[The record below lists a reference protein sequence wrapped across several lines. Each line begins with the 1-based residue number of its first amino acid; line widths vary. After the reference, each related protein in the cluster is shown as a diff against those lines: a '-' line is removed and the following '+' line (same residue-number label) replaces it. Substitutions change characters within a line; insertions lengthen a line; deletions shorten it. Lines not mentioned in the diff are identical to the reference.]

1 MRSDR
6 VQGVLSRTPA
16 RPIRRAPRP
25 SRHLHALALRIGELC
40 GLAGP
45 GCEQRDPVAVGRDAQ
60 AAAAALQ
67 AQPRQQ
73 ELRVAA
79 GPGLGEARSLGHEAE
94 EVPATAQAQPRCP
107 RPGLADRMEQILGAA
122 IESALGVAR
131 ALLGEGLQD
140 QLRVGKARAG
150 ALAQEPAQGRR
161 EAEVVERGGIKPVLE
176 TAELRQGL
184 AEEFR
189 DLRHLLRGV
198 VVEAPGELTEEESG
212 DGEGLAGAA
221 VQGPRP
227 GPAVPLP
234 GVEEPLHEGP
244 ERGGRD
250 VLRRGRRQGRLLAE
264 ADAAARSGRPGSMG
278 YDGSIAAAGGGPGP
292 SPGVGRRRGSIPMGQ
307 EVRVLLA
314 DDHGLMRAGLRHLL
328 EGIRNVSIV
337 AEAEDGRQ
345 AVSFVRD
352 HEPDLVLLDIALPE
366 LNGLEACARIK
377 QRFPDVAVLMLSMYS
392 SEEYVL
398 RALRNGALGY
408 LLKSATAAELEVAIA
423 AALRGDRYLSPE
435 VSGHVIDAFVSG
447 RETPRSPL
455 DTLTSRQREILQ
467 LIAEGHTTR
476 EIAEILHLS
485 AKTVETHRTNM
496 MRELG
501 LHEVVSLV
509 RFAIRNGLVVD
520 DAPDVGHGS

>member
-1 MRSDR
+1 
-6 VQGVLSRTPA
+6 
-16 RPIRRAPRP
+16 
-25 SRHLHALALRIGELC
+25 
-40 GLAGP
+40 
-45 GCEQRDPVAVGRDAQ
+45 
-60 AAAAALQ
+60 
-67 AQPRQQ
+67 
-73 ELRVAA
+73 
-79 GPGLGEARSLGHEAE
+79 
-94 EVPATAQAQPRCP
+94 
-107 RPGLADRMEQILGAA
+107 
-122 IESALGVAR
+122 
-131 ALLGEGLQD
+131 
-140 QLRVGKARAG
+140 
-150 ALAQEPAQGRR
+150 
-161 EAEVVERGGIKPVLE
+161 
-176 TAELRQGL
+176 
-184 AEEFR
+184 
-189 DLRHLLRGV
+189 
-198 VVEAPGELTEEESG
+198 
-212 DGEGLAGAA
+212 
-221 VQGPRP
+221 
-227 GPAVPLP
+227 
-234 GVEEPLHEGP
+234 
-244 ERGGRD
+244 
-250 VLRRGRRQGRLLAE
+250 
-264 ADAAARSGRPGSMG
+264 
-278 YDGSIAAAGGGPGP
+278 
-292 SPGVGRRRGSIPMGQ
+292 MGQ

-328 EGIRNVSIV
+328 EGIRNVKVV

-455 DTLTSRQREILQ
+455 DALTSRQREILQ

-520 DAPDVGHGS
+520 DAPDVGHGA

>member
-1 MRSDR
+1 MRCRNAD
-6 VQGVLSRTPA
+6 GP
-16 RPIRRAPRP
+16 
-25 SRHLHALALRIGELC
+25 
-40 GLAGP
+40 LAGP
-45 GCEQRDPVAVGRDAQ
+45 RGEQRDAVAVGRDAQ
-60 AAAAALQ
+60 ATAAGFE

-73 ELRVAA
+73 ELRVPAS
-79 GPGLGEARSLGHEAE
+79 PGLGEARTLGHETE
-94 EVPATAQAQPRCP
+94 SVPPAAQVQPRCP
-107 RPGLADRMEQILGAA
+107 HPGLPDRVEQVLGAA
-122 IESALGVAR
+122 VEGALGGAR
-131 ALLGEGLQD
+131 ALLGG
-140 QLRVGKARAG
+140 RVQHQVRTGQARAG
-150 ALAQEPAQGRR
+150 ALPQEPAQGRP
-161 EAEVVERGGIKPVLE
+161 EAEVVEGRRVQRVLQ
-176 TAELRQGL
+176 APELRECV
-184 AEEFR
+184 AEELR
-189 DLRHLLRGV
+189 DLRDLLCGL
-198 VVEAPGELTEEESG
+198 VVEARGELREEEPG
-212 DGEGLAGAA
+212 DREGLAGTA
-221 VQGPRP
+221 VQGPCP

-234 GVEEPLHEGP
+234 GIDQPLHERP
-244 ERGGRD
+244 ERRGRD
-250 VLRRGRRQGRLLAE
+250 VLRTGRRQGRLLAGTMGT
-264 ADAAARSGRPGSMG
+264 ARSGRSGSMG

-292 SPGVGRRRGSIPMGQ
+292 PPGVGRRRGSIPMGQ

-328 EGIRNVSIV
+328 EGIRDVKVV
-337 AEAEDGRQ
+337 AEAEDGRE

-455 DTLTSRQREILQ
+455 DALTSRQREILQ

-520 DAPDVGHGS
+520 DAPDVGHGA